1 MTTLA
6 KFQQHFRNRKQ
17 ITQENIKPI
26 IDFPYP
32 LDQFQI
38 GSIDSIL
45 KHQHVLALAHTGAGK
60 TTIAEFSIAECARLN
75 KKVIYTSPIKTLS
88 NQKFHDL
95 RQKCSTILKMDPN
108 DIGLMTGDVKINPE
122 SSQCVIMTTEILR
135 NKLYKDMS
143 YFDDVHIV
151 VFDEVHYIK
160 DVERGHVWEE
170 SIIMLP
176 KRIIIVMLSATISNP
191 QVFAN
196 WVHTIKG
203 VPTNMFSTNFRP
215 VPLSF
220 YLYSEDQLFP
230 LVTPQK
236 KIDYKNYDQ
245 VDRIYK
251 KFFKDR
257 YSYKSMFNNVLSSKN
272 HSFRPE
278 FILKLVG

>member
-1 MTTLA
+1 MNMNP
-6 KFQQHFRNRKQ
+6 K
-17 ITQENIKPI
+17 
-26 IDFPYP
+26 
-32 LDQFQI
+32 
-38 GSIDSIL
+38 
-45 KHQHVLALAHTGAGK
+45 
-60 TTIAEFSIAECARLN
+60 
-75 KKVIYTSPIKTLS
+75 
-88 NQKFHDL
+88 
-95 RQKCSTILKMDPN
+95 

-122 SSQCVIMTTEILR
+122 TSQCVIMTTEILR

-196 WVHTIKG
+196 WVQTIKG
-203 VPTNMFSTNFRP
+203 VPTKMYSTDFRP

-236 KIDYKNYDQ
+236 
-245 VDRIYK
+245 R
-251 KFFKDR
+251 
-257 YSYKSMFNNVLSSKN
+257 
-272 HSFRPE
+272 
-278 FILKLVG
+278 